1 MSKEEL
7 AKKAALI
14 SSTRILSQEEF
25 RRAKAA
31 QLAKQIQAAKPRKFN
46 KNSNNKEEVDAELL
60 PLQQKEVV
68 SLNSIEKIYK
78 KSKSDKESRL
88 ATVLAGREDRGKF
101 GGRKEKLNPFA
112 SKNKN
117 QTKKNKAFM
126 MVKYK
131 IKSKKKKSFK
141 EKQIALRNS
150 LLRKCK

>member
-1 MSKEEL
+1 MP
-7 AKKAALI
+7 
-14 SSTRILSQEEF
+14 F
-25 RRAKAA
+25 
-31 QLAKQIQAAKPRKFN
+31 
-46 KNSNNKEEVDAELL
+46 
-60 PLQQKEVV
+60 QQKEVV

-126 MVKYK
+126 MIKYK